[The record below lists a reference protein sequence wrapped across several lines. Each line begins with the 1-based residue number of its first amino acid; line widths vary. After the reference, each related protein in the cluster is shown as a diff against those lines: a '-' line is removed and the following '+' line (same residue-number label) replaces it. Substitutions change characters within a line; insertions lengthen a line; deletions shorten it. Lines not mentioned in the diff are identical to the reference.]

1 MSRLSWYRPSPA
13 LGVACLALFLV
24 LVSTGGAAVSA
35 APPNNSVGTAQL
47 KNNAVTSA
55 KIKNNAVTAAKI
67 ASNAVTSAKIAS
79 NAVAGAKIASN
90 AVTGAKVQDGSIAA
104 ADLASGV
111 LPPSNAVG
119 TFADGPINV
128 PTAEATIKS
137 LSIPAA
143 GNYVILAKTYLTSA
157 VLPGTVTCRLVAGG
171 NFDTSQAYVASG
183 QPSTLSLIVLGN
195 FTAAGTVNLA
205 CSATPPQQANFV
217 KIVALQVAN
226 LTNTG

>member
-24 LVSTGGAAVSA
+24 LASTGGAAVSA

-79 NAVAGAKIASN
+79 NAV
-90 AVTGAKVQDGSIAA
+90 TGAKVQDGSIAA
-104 ADLASGV
+104 ADLVSGV

-119 TFADGPINV
+119 TFADGPINIPV
-128 PTAEATIKS
+128 AEATIKS
-137 LSIPAA
+137 LSIPSA
-143 GNYVILAKTYLTSA
+143 GNYVILAKTYVTSA
-157 VLPGTVTCRLVAGG
+157 LLAGSVSCRLVAGG
-171 NFDTSQAYVASG
+171 NFDTSQGYVASG
-183 QPSTLSLIVLGN
+183 QPSTISLLVLSN